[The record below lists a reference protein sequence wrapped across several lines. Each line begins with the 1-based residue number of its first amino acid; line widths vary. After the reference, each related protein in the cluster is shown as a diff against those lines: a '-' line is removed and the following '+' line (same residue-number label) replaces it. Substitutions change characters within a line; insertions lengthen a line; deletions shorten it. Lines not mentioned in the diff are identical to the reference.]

1 MPIEIRELVIKAS
14 VDQNKSN
21 VSNVKLEE
29 QLIKIKLE
37 IMNELSYKMKNLVKE
52 TIYKR

>member
-1 MPIEIRELVIKAS
+1 MPIEIRELVIKAA

-21 VSNVKLEE
+21 VSNVNLEE
-29 QLIKIKLE
+29 QLNKIKLE
-37 IMNELSYKMKNLVKE
+37 ILNELSYKMKNLVKE

>member
-21 VSNVKLEE
+21 ASNVIIEE
-29 QLIKIKLE
+29 QLNKIKLE
-37 IMNELSYKMKNLVKE
+37 IMNELSYKIKNLIKE